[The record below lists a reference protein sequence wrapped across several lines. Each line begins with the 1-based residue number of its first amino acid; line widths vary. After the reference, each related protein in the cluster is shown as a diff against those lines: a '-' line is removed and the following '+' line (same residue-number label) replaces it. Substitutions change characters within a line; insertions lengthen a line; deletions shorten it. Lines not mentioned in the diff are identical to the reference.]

1 MTQYANWE
9 EWLKAEPDA
18 LEPFYRL
25 LDEIIQGV
33 MDDGTGCTGIQ
44 DKADVLK
51 ENE

>member
-1 MTQYANWE
+1 MAQYQTFS
-9 EWLKAEPDA
+9 EWLEAEPEA